1 MPVRSIK
8 IMNVL
13 AFQDQFT
20 LTFSDGINVIIGGNG
35 TGKTTLLK
43 IINGDMPSDGGEISI
58 ARDARIG
65 FPFVARRQTSG
76 FVMPASPT
84 TTKTQGRILRL
95 RSLMA
100 NIR

>member
-43 IINGDMPSDGGEISI
+43 MIYTAAQWCAKPVRPGKNMSFHQYFSHALSDACLTNISHLSL
-58 ARDARIG
+58 
-65 FPFVARRQTSG
+65 FRRR
-76 FVMPASPT
+76 
-84 TTKTQGRILRL
+84 KC
-95 RSLMA
+95 SLMPKDFS
-100 NIR
+100 R

>member
-13 AFQDQFT
+13 AFQDHFT

-43 IINGDMPSDGGEISI
+43 MIYT
-58 ARDARIG
+58 AA
-65 FPFVARRQTSG
+65 Q
-76 FVMPASPT
+76 
-84 TTKTQGRILRL
+84 
-95 RSLMA
+95 
-100 NIR
+100 